1 MKHFFRNILTLML
14 MLAVFECKQ
23 LGLEKEKTDNT
34 PLFAGLAILANQRRA
49 TPITQ
54 AEIVSRYADLAFA
67 SYSDSV
73 TAATSLKTAID
84 SLVGASIAADVAT
97 PTQANFEAARKAWL
111 DARPWYLQTETF
123 RFSNGPIN
131 EKLET
136 RLPDAEVETLI
147 NAWPMDE
154 TFIDCVI
161 TNTATTAGLDEARLL
176 NTNGLTTVANC
187 TTFTD
192 SAKNISL
199 GWHAVEY
206 LLWGIDTAGNTTS
219 GNRVVT
225 DFQGATANSVQQK
238 RRQYLRVVTKLLVDH
253 LTLIKDRWDSTKSNN
268 YISGFKAN
276 TTKSM
281 SDVFTGLSKFAKSEW
296 GGERLKINTSN
307 DQEDE
312 HSCFADNTKA
322 DFHWDAQG
330 VINIFSGTYKNLA
343 GTTSNGAGL
352 KDISGSLQSKLT
364 TNLTETRDAFCLN
377 VSGVN
382 MTLDTTTCPTATNSI
397 TTKYDNMSA
406 GDKTK
411 LQTLQ
416 TLIGVTIS
424 NDIQAVGRS
433 NGISFTAPTSVK
445 E

>member
-1 MKHFFRNILTLML
+1 MIQTFFKFILILIITISS
-14 MLAVFECKQ
+14 CKQ
-23 LGLEKEKTDNT
+23 LGLEKVENDKT
-34 PLFAGLAILANQRRA
+34 PILVGLAILNSQRR
-49 TPITQ
+49 TSSVSQ
-54 AEIVSRYADLAFA
+54 SEVVSRYADIAFA

-73 TAATSLKTAID
+73 TDANKLKAAID
-84 SLVGASIAADVAT
+84 TFVGASIAADVST
-97 PTQANFEAARKAWL
+97 PTQANFEAARTAWL
-111 DARPWYLQTETF
+111 NARPSYLQTEAF

-136 RLPDAEVETLI
+136 RLPDAETETLI

-154 TFIDCVI
+154 LFLDCVI

-176 NTNGLTTVANC
+176 NVNGLTTVPSC

-206 LLWGIDTAGNTTS
+206 LLWGVDTAGNLTS
-219 GNRVVT
+219 GNRAVG
-225 DFQGATANSVQQK
+225 DFQGAVLNSVQQK
-238 RRQYLRVVTKLLVDH
+238 RRQYLRTVTKLLVDH
-253 LTLIKDRWDSTKSNN
+253 ITLVRDRWDSTKSNN
-268 YISGFKAN
+268 FISGFKSN
-276 TTKSM
+276 TSKSI
-281 SDVFTGLSKFAKSEW
+281 SDIFTGLSRFSKSEW

-312 HSCFADNTKA
+312 HSCFSDNTKS
-322 DFHWDAQG
+322 DFYYDAQG
-330 VINIFSGTYKNLA
+330 VINVFSGTYKNSA
-343 GTTSNGAGL
+343 GSTTTGAGL
-352 KDISGSLQSKLT
+352 KDLAGSLQSKLD
-364 TNLTETRDAFCLN
+364 TNLTESRNAFCLN

-382 MTLDTTTCPTATNSI
+382 MTLDSTTCPTATNSI

-411 LQTLQ
+411 LNNLQ

-424 NDIQAVGRS
+424 NDIQSIARN
-433 NGISFTAPTSVK
+433 NGISFTAPTSLR
-445 E
+445 

>member
-1 MKHFFRNILTLML
+1 MTKFLYFLFLIQIAFPN
-14 MLAVFECKQ
+14 CKQ

-34 PLFAGLAILANQRRA
+34 PLVAGLAILNSQRR
-49 TPITQ
+49 TSTVSQ
-54 AEIVSRYADLAFA
+54 ADIVSRYADIAFA
-67 SYSDSV
+67 SYSDSL
-73 TAATSLKTAID
+73 TEANKLKTAID
-84 SLVGASIAADVAT
+84 TFVGASISADVST
-97 PTQANFEAARKAWL
+97 PTQANFEAARTAWL
-111 DARPWYLQTETF
+111 NARPWYLQTEVF

-136 RLPDAEVETLI
+136 RLPDAEMEPLI

-154 TFIDCVI
+154 LFLDCVI
-161 TNTATTAGLDEARLL
+161 TNTATTSALDEARLL
-176 NTNGLTTVANC
+176 SVNGLTTVASC

-199 GWHAVEY
+199 GWHAIEY
-206 LLWGIDTAGNTTS
+206 LLWGADTAGNTTS
-219 GNRVVT
+219 GNRVVA
-225 DFQGATANSVQQK
+225 DFQGATSNSIQQK
-238 RRQYLRVVTKLLVDH
+238 RRQYLRIVTKLLIDH
-253 LTLIKDRWDSTKSNN
+253 LTLVKDRWDSTKSNN
-268 YISGFKAN
+268 FVSGFKSN

-322 DFHWDAQG
+322 DFYYDAQG
-330 VINIFSGTYKNLA
+330 MLNLFSGTYKNSS
-343 GTTSNGAGL
+343 GVTSTGVGL
-352 KDISGSLQSKLT
+352 KDIAGSLQSKLD
-364 TNLTETRDAFCLN
+364 TNLTESRNAFCLN

-382 MTLDTTTCPTATNSI
+382 MTLDSTTCPTATNSI
-397 TTKYDNMSA
+397 STKYDNMSS

-411 LQTLQ
+411 LSNLQ

-424 NDIQAVGRS
+424 NDIQSIARN
-433 NGISFTAPTSVK
+433 NGISFTAPTSLR
-445 E
+445 